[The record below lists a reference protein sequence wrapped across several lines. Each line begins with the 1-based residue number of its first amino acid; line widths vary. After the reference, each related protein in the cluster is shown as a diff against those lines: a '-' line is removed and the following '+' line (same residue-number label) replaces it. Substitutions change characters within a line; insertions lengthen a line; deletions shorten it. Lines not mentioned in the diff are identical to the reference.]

1 MQEVFEKIIEKLNS
15 KKAYFQ
21 RFYECEGKSEHDA
34 DLNKSTQLAFDEAIE
49 IVKHEAEQYN
59 NAIIDGKYCFQSC
72 ACTEKCDKCSRF
84 CNGDIDWYENIDNWT
99 EEYNNGWIPCSEH
112 QPDYG
117 ESVLVS
123 FNQARQPLIATFYE
137 NDTWKMLQGV
147 NGLIDITNEVIA
159 WQPLP
164 QPYQPKGE

>member
-1 MQEVFEKIIEKLNS
+1 MNKVFEKIIEKLEEEKMSYFLTIANTGDE
-15 KKAYFQ
+15 KLDCAYEHTGDALDKAI
-21 RFYECEGKSEHDA
+21 D
-34 DLNKSTQLAFDEAIE
+34 
-49 IVKHEAEQYN
+49 IVKQEAEQYN

-72 ACTEKCDKCSRF
+72 ACTEKCDKCSRL
-84 CNGDIDWYENIDNWT
+84 CNGYIDWYENIDNWT
-99 EEYNNGWIPCSEH
+99 EEYNNGWILCSE
-112 QPDYG
+112 QLPDYG

-159 WQPLP
+159 WQQLP

>member
-1 MQEVFEKIIEKLNS
+1 MATSGNTQKVRKSMKSVFENIIEKLRINANNS
-15 KKAYFQ
+15 ERKEMETDYFEEEKEYKGQ
-21 RFYECEGKSEHDA
+21 RIAFRDA
-34 DLNKSTQLAFDEAIE
+34 ID
-49 IVKHEAEQYN
+49 IVNQEVE
-59 NAIIDGKYCFQSC
+59 KY
-72 ACTEKCDKCSRF
+72 D
-84 CNGDIDWYENIDNWT
+84 
-99 EEYNNGWIPCSEH
+99 NGWIPFSE
-112 QPDYG
+112 QLPDYG

-123 FNQARQPLIATFYE
+123 FNQARQPLIATFYG